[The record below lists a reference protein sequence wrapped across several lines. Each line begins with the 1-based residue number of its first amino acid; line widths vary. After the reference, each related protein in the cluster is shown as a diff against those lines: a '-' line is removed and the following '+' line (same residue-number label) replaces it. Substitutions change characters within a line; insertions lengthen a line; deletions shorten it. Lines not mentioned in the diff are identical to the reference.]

1 MEFEAFDSLEE
12 MMARLNEQMQ
22 RADAHVRP
30 WQARIKTG
38 DYFRRSSGYGFD
50 IYGDVLP
57 EEEPREPRLR
67 HYRFCNCYSV
77 ACPEGEMGDVHVS
90 IIEVL
95 LTKSEFSTAQ
105 EQGWL
110 E

>member
-1 MEFEAFDSLEE
+1 MEFEAFDSFEE
-12 MMARLNEQMQ
+12 MMARLNEQTL
-22 RADAHVRP
+22 RADAQVRP

-50 IYGDVLP
+50 IYGEVLP
-57 EEEPREPRLR
+57 EEQPREPHLR

-105 EQGWL
+105 EQGWC

>member
-38 DYFRRSSGYGFD
+38 DCFRRSSGYGFD
-50 IYGDVLP
+50 IYGEVLP

-105 EQGWL
+105 EQGWC